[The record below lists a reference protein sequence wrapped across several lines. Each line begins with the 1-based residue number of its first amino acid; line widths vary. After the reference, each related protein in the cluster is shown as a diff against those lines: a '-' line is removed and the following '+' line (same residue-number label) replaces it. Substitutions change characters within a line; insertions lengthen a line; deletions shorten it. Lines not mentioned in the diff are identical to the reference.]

1 MPAASPGSARAFV
14 PTEKNGVIADLFPRL
29 GFAPA
34 GEGRWTLSLA
44 AHAARATRIRRKEA
58 A

>member
-1 MPAASPGSARAFV
+1 M
-14 PTEKNGVIADLFPRL
+14 IADLFPRL

-34 GEGRWTLSLA
+34 GEGRWTLPLA